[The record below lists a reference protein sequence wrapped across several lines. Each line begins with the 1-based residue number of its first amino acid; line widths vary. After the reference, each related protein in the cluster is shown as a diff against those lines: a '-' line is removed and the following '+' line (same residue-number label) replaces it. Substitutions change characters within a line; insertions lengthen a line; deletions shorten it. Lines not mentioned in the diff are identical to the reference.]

1 MKFKPLYF
9 LSFALAAIM
18 ICTSAKYKMIKIYA
32 TKTPVKVGQNY
43 SRPELVYITDTLNV
57 NAENF
62 EHLRKTA
69 AAGLFI
75 PSKNQ
80 ITIFYFKT
88 NETDPRI
95 QFYCENNNRMIP
107 LTRRHE
113 TEHARKAALTKITYM
128 QTPETRGK
136 IAASNEII
144 APAAEIIEALDWH
157 HTHGRAFPTT
167 KNYIRRADRD
177 IVAIMD
183 SLKLPWPVNFNHSA
197 IADVV
202 ITRALE
208 RFTSEFNRGQ
218 YLTTVRRAIQ
228 EVPNTTY
235 TPNKSC
241 DISQYFLF
249 APYYG
254 DWGPLWE
261 FDSFRGNVNIWNAAS
276 ENKKKELQNALDKFV
291 ERASQYPGIKT
302 PFLQN
307 TKIR

>member
-1 MKFKPLYF
+1 ML
-9 LSFALAAIM
+9 
-18 ICTSAKYKMIKIYA
+18 CTSAKYKMIKIYT
-32 TKTPVKVGQNY
+32 TKRPAKVGQTY
-43 SRPELVYITDTLNV
+43 TRPDLVYITDTLNV

-69 AAGLFI
+69 AAGLFT

-80 ITIFYFKT
+80 ITIFYFDT

-95 QFYCENNNRMIP
+95 RNYCENNNRMIP

-113 TEHARKAALTKITYM
+113 TEHARKAALTKLTLL

-157 HTHGRAFPTT
+157 HTHGRAFPAT
-167 KNYIRRADRD
+167 KKFIRDADRN

-183 SLKLPWPVNFNHSA
+183 SLNLSWPVDFNNQA
-197 IADVV
+197 IADAV
-202 ITRALE
+202 ITHALE
-208 RFTSEFNRGQ
+208 RFSSEFNRGQ

-228 EVPNTTY
+228 EVPNTKY

-241 DISQYFLF
+241 DISQFFLF

-276 ENKKKELQNALDKFV
+276 ENKKKELQIALDKFV
-291 ERASQYPGIKT
+291 ERASQHTGTKT

-307 TKIR
+307 SKTH